1 MTAIIQ
7 SSHDGVPGVTGRAP
21 WGPRKRGLGF
31 PGVKTRCFL
40 RKPIKTAPLEGDGY
54 PDGDGLALTA
64 ARAGQAARSMT
75 PAAHPPSATIVGV
88 AEASTRPRVIPA
100 IAGPGSFGGR

>member
-7 SSHDGVPGVTGRAP
+7 SSHDDVPGVTGRAP

-31 PGVKTRCFL
+31 PGVKTPCFL
-40 RKPIKTAPLEGDGY
+40 REPIKTAPPEGDGC
-54 PDGDGLALTA
+54 PDGDGLALTTA
-64 ARAGQAARSMT
+64 WAGHAARSKT
-75 PAAHPPSATIVGV
+75 PAAPPSAKIIVV
-88 AEASTRPRVIPA
+88 ADASTRPRVIPA